1 MHPTMMPICAGDA
14 PSCRA
19 STMRPRARICNRKFT
34 AAAKNALYRR
44 NGCRH
49 VQASP
54 SPSSARSPREP
65 LPAGAAARAGVAAA
79 GAAAAAREACIG
91 ALMSGKVTSEAEAGQ
106 GVRGERRGP

>member
-1 MHPTMMPICAGDA
+1 M
-14 PSCRA
+14 
-19 STMRPRARICNRKFT
+19 FT

-65 LPAGAAARAGVAAA
+65 LPAGERPARSGRS
-79 GAAAAAREACIG
+79 GARPARSRPATACIG
-91 ALMSGKVTSEAEAGQ
+91 VLMKGSVTSEA
-106 GVRGERRGP
+106 R